1 MGLRLPK
8 KPNFGKAIKNFGSEA
23 KKIASKY
30 NVKAVIVEAGN
41 NIKQAPIKALAY
53 RNDLK
58 AEYRKGKSGQ
68 GKKIFANIIQ
78 GGTGINILAG
88 TDASINAGTQTDII
102 RDDSFGAYIM
112 SGFGLFGKPKV
123 RTITYDKTDLVG
135 SVSSDDKA
143 MWSGLKA
150 LQGLGNLKKKF
161 KK

>member
-1 MGLRLPK
+1 MGFRLPK

-30 NVKAVIVEAGN
+30 NAKAVIVEAGN

-58 AEYRKGKSGQ
+58 AEYKKGKSGE

-88 TDASINAGTQTDII
+88 TDSSINAGTQTDIV

-112 SGFGLFGKPKV
+112 SGFGILGKPKV
-123 RTITYDKTDLVG
+123 RTITYDKVDNVG
-135 SVSSDDKA
+135 SVSSDDKE
-143 MWSGLKA
+143 MWSGQKA
-150 LQGLGNLKKKF
+150 LKGFASIKNIF